1 MKNLYE
7 SLLDDFEELASKQD
21 KGIAVDWCEK
31 NFQGKYKIKV
41 SKKDGSIKLVGDV
54 VLKDYK
60 EDFIPIKIAGMQGD
74 FKIEKC
80 PNLTSF
86 DGLFADFMTIEGD
99 FSINN
104 CEKLASLK
112 GCPMIVHGSFSL
124 TGNTSLYSLEGAPEI
139 VHGTTYVMKNGKKFK
154 ENTIKQYIKM
164 PTRIVCS
171 IEDEETLNEGM
182 VNEALNEPHML
193 ELMDQLKKNNQK
205 LYSKAKELIFN
216 WITVPWDEIDSSN
229 VKEYTKMDAKEKAK
243 ARNII
248 SGRDDI
254 RGIILLRNS
263 KDEYTHIIHKKE
275 ILYLNP
281 DTYSYRYSWG
291 PGWSDEKTTELMYYV
306 DRADSMVI
314 ISWDWN
320 MTNKRYLKRKERGD
334 ARAGMVLN
342 TPEYYESVAR
352 ENLDRYKKIIAQNRA
367 NKMNDAEFDKID
379 EDVEAI
385 VQKTLQLTIEYRKKA
400 KSGDKNQGIWD
411 AGRIEN
417 LNRDIYDKKVYVGY
431 NRGRDGYSGSN
442 GLLPLYAEFNRCFV
456 RFKSDGDVYYERQMK
471 QYKDELLL
479 KIKELKRIL
488 GL

>member
-7 SLLDDFEELASKQD
+7 SLLDDFDDLVAKQD
-21 KGIAVDWCEK
+21 KGIATDWCEK

-60 EDFIPIKIAGMQGD
+60 EDFIPIKIAFMQGD

-80 PNLTSF
+80 PNLTSI

-104 CEKLASLK
+104 CEKLTSLK

-164 PTRIVCS
+164 PMRIVCS
-171 IEDEETLNEGM
+171 MEDEEVLNEGM
-182 VNEALNEPHML
+182 VNEALNEPHLL
-193 ELMDQLKKNNQK
+193 ELVDQLKKKNPKFNVK
-205 LYSKAKELIFN
+205 NLIFDR
-216 WITVPWDEIDSSN
+216 ITIPWDEIDSSD
-229 VKEYTKMDAKEKAK
+229 VKEYSNIDTKALTK

-248 SGRDDI
+248 SGRDDA

-263 KDEYTHIIHKKE
+263 KDEYTYIIHRKE
-275 ILYLNP
+275 IISLHP
-281 DTYSYRYSWG
+281 DSYMYRWG
-291 PGWSDEKTTELMYYV
+291 PGWTDEKSTELMYYV
-306 DRADSMVI
+306 ERADSMVI

-320 MTNKRYLKRKERGD
+320 MSNKRYTKRRDRGN
-334 ARAGMVLN
+334 ARSGMILN

-379 EDVEAI
+379 KDVEAI
-385 VQKTLQLTIEYRKKA
+385 IQKTLQLTIEYRKKA
-400 KSGDKNQGIWD
+400 TSGDKNQGIWD

-417 LNRDIYDKKVYVGY
+417 INRDIYDKKVYVGY

-456 RFKSDGDVYYERQMK
+456 RFKADGDVYYERQMK
-471 QYKDELLL
+471 QYKDELLS
-479 KIKELKRIL
+479 KIKELKHIL